1 MRRGRGNP
9 ALTFMPIRE
18 RHIDP
23 LSGLVTETGFEDGK
37 MKIRYTQNTE
47 AAHAINSELR
57 DSDEF
62 TKQGIR
68 ANMWNVVRLTEADC
82 LKMMVE
88 DGVDPYLCSA
98 KELRQHI
105 TRNRDKWG
113 HVLTTRGNF

>member
-1 MRRGRGNP
+1 
-9 ALTFMPIRE
+9 MPITDVE
-18 RHIDP
+18 IDR
-23 LSGLVTETGFEDGK
+23 LTGLKTELGFEDGK

-47 AAHAINSELR
+47 TAHAINSELR
-57 DSDEF
+57 NSDEF
-62 TKQGIR
+62 TKAGIK
-68 ANMWNVVRLTEADC
+68 ANLWNVVRLTEADC

-88 DGVDPYLCSA
+88 DGIDPYKVSA